1 MLLSI
6 DCSGAHEILE
16 LQNETVSLSP
26 ESCVLNGMLQPSAF
40 LCEDREGSGKVWA
53 MHPWALV
60 MDEYD
65 HHYLAVSALEGYVSG
80 LTPCYH
86 GDRFVVLV
94 EACLRPDCKQSVPTD
109 DVIEFTFDHP
119 IGKRAVECMS
129 KPKLAF
135 VSAGRAAA
143 AAVGGGVSASLGS
156 SAAGGSGGGAMAMIG
171 VVQFMALLADNCGT
185 QTDVALQDFVAM
197 LTPLQTF
204 NLRFPMPD
212 VAIFNPFREWRFTV
226 DISLFGM

>member
-1 MLLSI
+1 M
-6 DCSGAHEILE
+6 G
-16 LQNETVSLSP
+16 
-26 ESCVLNGMLQPSAF
+26 
-40 LCEDREGSGKVWA
+40 
-53 MHPWALV
+53 
-60 MDEYD
+60 
-65 HHYLAVSALEGYVSG
+65 
-80 LTPCYH
+80 
-86 GDRFVVLV
+86 
-94 EACLRPDCKQSVPTD
+94 
-109 DVIEFTFDHP
+109 
-119 IGKRAVECMS
+119 

-156 SAAGGSGGGAMAMIG
+156 STAGGSGGGAMAMIG

-212 VAIFNPFREWRFTV
+212 VPIFNPFREWRFTV
-226 DISLFGM
+226 DISLCGKGGIDLLEQARSDVGLIFASNVVIGAIGWADVALLHFLLLLPCHPKWRLVMTQAAPFLKWETLIRMLAFQGLLRASFQVIALDETLLAPLPICNVPTN